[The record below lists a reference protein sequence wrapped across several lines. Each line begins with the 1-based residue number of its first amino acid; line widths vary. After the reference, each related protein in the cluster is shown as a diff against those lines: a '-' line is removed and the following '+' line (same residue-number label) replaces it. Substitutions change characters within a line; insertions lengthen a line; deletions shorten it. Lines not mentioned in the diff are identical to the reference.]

1 MARYAGRA
9 PTWSAQPVQQSISVK
24 RMEQPDYLREL
35 SYEDFKR
42 LAGKESLTANQKIGF
57 PEEYRHGYAGRILS
71 DIRNKLPALA
81 RTGSTILDI
90 GCGCSD
96 LPVMMTAEATSLKQ
110 TLTLVDSLEMLDQL
124 PSLPPAVQKVA
135 ARYPDCPDLLAKL
148 EGKVDAIL
156 VYSVIQYVFNDGNVF
171 EFLDQSLKLLAPQ
184 GRMLIGDIP
193 NLSMRKRFFASD
205 SGVRHH
211 QAFTQSSEIP
221 DVGFNKLE
229 PGKVDDAIVLALV
242 SRARAAGF
250 HGYVLPQDDS
260 LPMSNRRED
269 VLIVRP

>member
-1 MARYAGRA
+1 
-9 PTWSAQPVQQSISVK
+9 
-24 RMEQPDYLREL
+24 MEQPEYLREL
-35 SYEDFKR
+35 TYEDFQR
-42 LAGKESLTANQKIGF
+42 LARKESLTANQKIGF
-57 PEEYRHGYAGRILS
+57 PEEYRHGRAGQILN
-71 DIRNKLPALA
+71 DIRGKLPALA

-96 LPVMMTAEATSLKQ
+96 LPVTMAVEAASMSQ
-110 TLTLVDSLEMLDQL
+110 ALTLVDSLEMLDQL
-124 PSLPPAVQKVA
+124 PPLPPTVEKVV

-148 EGKVDAIL
+148 EGKLDAIL
-156 VYSVIQYVFNDGNVF
+156 VYSVIQYVFNSGNIF

-205 SGVRHH
+205 NGVRYH
-211 QAFTQSSEIP
+211 QAFSQSSELP

-229 PGKVDDAIVLALV
+229 LGKVDDAIVLALV

-250 HGYVLPQDDS
+250 HGYVMPQDDS
-260 LPMSNRRED
+260 LPMANRRED